1 MDVINNQLIFIKKE
15 SMKTIT
21 EFLSKHGLII
31 VFVLLLLSTCTNSMG
46 KKQSEKRML
55 NQVEKVQKSVDSLNQ
70 VLQKQIKIE
79 GLKAEKRMIQST
91 DRKIL
96 DVNRQA
102 EIDKELQL
110 LEKQ

>member
-1 MDVINNQLIFIKKE
+1 MDVINKQLIFIKKE

-21 EFLSKHGLII
+21 EFLGKHGLII
-31 VFVLLLLSTCTNSMG
+31 ALVLVLISTCTGSMS
-46 KKQSEKRML
+46 KKLSEKKML
-55 NQVEKVQKSVDSLNQ
+55 NQIDSLRTE
-70 VLQKQIKIE
+70 VGILKQELLKEIKIE

-102 EIDKELQL
+102 EIDKELQQ
-110 LEKQ
+110 LEK